1 MKYLNSIFPFLEKEF
16 SNSIINKSSM
26 KFFRTIERFP
36 SFPFEIDRFDDYLKN
51 STFLKFSP
59 LIVIVSILLFFSFS
73 DHPLSP
79 IGTLVVILGTVSFYI
94 GSLVNI
100 PNIRRINKKYFFPL
114 LIIFLILFLLSI
126 VQIESFGFYVKLS
139 LIPLLL
145 IGMTERENKDFFVS
159 LLMVSIVILLKGFWA
174 LSFPFIFCSLIY
186 LFLTYKG
193 EIIKYLEDN
202 TYNLIFI
209 LLSLG
214 LIFYILDLVIA
225 GGIPLFNVQARN
237 SLDPFFTMISHL
249 FPMGSILLISY
260 VGLKKKYS
268 YKKARFISIFFTF
281 ISLFLMALLGYRTQ
295 VIFVLLGALICGSM
309 VGIWKKSELI
319 LIGAGSLISLLAL
332 TMTRDILLGVNL
344 SLFESL
350 KTRISLTTD
359 VMDILANMG
368 GAFGLTNGAIHIA
381 THPYLAR
388 LMPGVA
394 YSPRRMIAVLV
405 GERSVSV
412 TSTIFGP
419 LVIDFGLIGVIIGMV
434 FLGFFLSN
442 LYKSADGEKG
452 ERKIILVGL
461 YSMVLSY
468 TIIGIETGIV
478 DLEVI
483 LLFIIS
489 LSYLLF
495 IINRKII

>member
-16 SNSIINKSSM
+16 SSSIINKSSL
-26 KFFRTIERFP
+26 KFFRILDKFP
-36 SFPFEIDRFDDYLKN
+36 PFPFQIGIFDQSLQDSK
-51 STFLKFSP
+51 FLKFSP
-59 LIVIVSILLFFSFS
+59 LLVIISILLFFSFS

-79 IGTLVVILGTVSFYI
+79 MGTLVLVLGTVAFYFGTI
-94 GSLVNI
+94 LNI
-100 PNIRRINKKYFFPL
+100 PKVKRINRKYFFPL
-114 LIIFLILFLLSI
+114 LIIFSIFFLLSI
-126 VQIESFGFYVKLS
+126 IQIESFGFYVKLS
-139 LIPLLL
+139 LIPLIL
-145 IGMTERENKDFFVS
+145 IGMTERQNKDFFVS
-159 LLMVSIVILLKGFWA
+159 LLMISIVILLNGFWA
-174 LSFPFIFCSLIY
+174 LSFPFIFFSLLY
-186 LFLTYKG
+186 LFLTYEG
-193 EIIKYLEDN
+193 RIIKYLEDN

-214 LIFYILDLVIA
+214 FIFYVLGLIIA
-225 GGIPLFNVQARN
+225 GGIPLFDVQARN
-237 SLDPFFTMISHL
+237 SLDPFFTMVSHL

-260 VGLKKKYS
+260 VGLTNKYT

-295 VIFVLLGALICGSM
+295 VIFVLLGALISGSM
-309 VGIWKKSELI
+309 VGIWKKSEL
-319 LIGAGSLISLLAL
+319 LIIGLGALISLFAL
-332 TMTRDILLGVNL
+332 TMTRDLILGVNL
-344 SLFESL
+344 SLFDSL

-359 VMDILANMG
+359 VMDILSNMG
-368 GAFGLTNGAIHIA
+368 GVFGLTNGAIHIA

-412 TSTIFGP
+412 TSSIFGP
-419 LVIDFGLIGVIIGMV
+419 LVIDFGILGVIVGMA

-442 LYKSADGEKG
+442 LYKKAESTQG

-468 TIIGIETGIV
+468 TLIGIETGIV
-478 DLEVI
+478 DLEVL
-483 LLFIIS
+483 LLFMIS
-489 LSYLLF
+489 LAYLLF
-495 IINRKII
+495 IINKKII

>member
-16 SNSIINKSSM
+16 SNSIITKSSV
-26 KFFRTIERFP
+26 KFFRIIEKFP
-36 SFPFEIDRFDDYLKN
+36 AFPFEISKFDDYLKN
-51 STFLKFSP
+51 SKFLRFSP
-59 LIVIVSILLFFSFS
+59 LLVIISILLFFSLS

-79 IGTLVVILGTVSFYI
+79 IGTLVLILGTTSFFI
-94 GSLVNI
+94 GTLINI
-100 PNIRRINKKYFFPL
+100 PKIRKINKKFFIPL
-114 LIIFLILFLLSI
+114 LIIFSILFLLSMI
-126 VQIESFGFYVKLS
+126 KIESFGFYVKLS
-139 LIPLLL
+139 LIPLFL
-145 IGMTERENKDFFVS
+145 IGMTERENKDFFLS
-159 LLMVSIVILLKGFWA
+159 LLMISLVILLKGFWA
-174 LSFPFIFCSLIY
+174 LSFPFIFSSLVY

-193 EIIKYLEDN
+193 NLIKYLEN
-202 TYNLIFI
+202 SSYILIFI

-214 LIFYILDLVIA
+214 LIFYAFDLIIA
-225 GGIPLFNVQARN
+225 GGIPLFDVQARN
-237 SLDPFFTMISHL
+237 SLDPFFTTMSHL

-260 VGLKKKYS
+260 VGLTNKYS
-268 YKKARFISIFFTF
+268 YKKARSISIFFTLL
-281 ISLFLMALLGYRTQ
+281 SLFLMALLGYRTQ
-295 VIFVLLGALICGSM
+295 VIFVILGALICGSM

-319 LIGAGSLISLLAL
+319 LIGIASLISLLAL
-332 TMTRDILLGVNL
+332 TMVRDIILGVNL
-344 SLFESL
+344 SLLGSL
-350 KTRISLTTD
+350 RTRVSLTTD

-368 GAFGLTNGAIHIA
+368 GLFGLTNGAIHIA

-388 LMPGVA
+388 LMPGLA

-412 TSTIFGP
+412 TSSIFGP
-419 LVIDFGLIGVIIGMV
+419 LVIDFGLIGVIVGMG

-442 LYKSADGEKG
+442 LYKIADNTKG

-483 LLFIIS
+483 LLFMIS

>member
-16 SNSIINKSSM
+16 SNSIINKSSL
-26 KFFRTIERFP
+26 KFFRVIQKFP
-36 SFPFEIDRFDDYLKN
+36 SFPFEIEKFDDYLKN
-51 STFLKFSP
+51 SIFLKFSP

-79 IGTLVVILGTVSFYI
+79 IGTIVVILGTVSFYI

-114 LIIFLILFLLSI
+114 LIIFLVLFLLSMI
-126 VQIESFGFYVKLS
+126 QIESFGFYVKLS
-139 LIPLLL
+139 FIPLLL
-145 IGMTERENKDFFVS
+145 IGITERENKDFFVS

-174 LSFPFIFCSLIY
+174 LSFPFIFFSLIY
-186 LFLTYKG
+186 LFLNYQG
-193 EIIKYLEDN
+193 GLIKYLEDN

-214 LIFYILDLVIA
+214 LIFYILDLIIA
-225 GGIPLFNVQARN
+225 GGIPLFDVQARN

-249 FPMGSILLISY
+249 FPMGAILLISY
-260 VGLKKKYS
+260 VGLTKKYS

-281 ISLFLMALLGYRTQ
+281 LSLFLMALLGYRTQ

-319 LIGAGSLISLLAL
+319 IIGAGSLISLLAL
-332 TMTRDILLGVNL
+332 TMVRDILLGVNL
-344 SLFESL
+344 SLFQSL
-350 KTRISLTTD
+350 RTRISLTAD

-368 GAFGLTNGAIHIA
+368 GVFGLTNGAIHIA

-388 LMPGVA
+388 LMPGIA

-419 LVIDFGLIGVIIGMV
+419 LAIDFGLIGVIIGMA

-442 LYKSADGEKG
+442 LYKSADREKS

-468 TIIGIETGIV
+468 TIIGIETGIL